1 MRPAQKQV
9 KKGVRNVNSHPLSG
23 NHHDQG
29 LNGNAK
35 QRQNIPEFS
44 PLTKPGNGIS
54 EVPVTADSQHA
65 PVAQEGDTFLVP
77 TTQRASFC
85 VNEAERST
93 SEKSFPQLPTEK
105 VALTLE
111 EAKTVLGEC
120 SRIGGML
127 QGIFEDFLC
136 SSQAEAGNKEADEL
150 SMDGE
155 AGSHERSTVSTG
167 TASITMSG
175 KWGKNDSSANGVHSP
190 VGPARDEVS
199 ASSASPL
206 VVSLPL
212 KSYAT
217 QRERE
222 LIGEASMTCEAGKE
236 SSGGEVLPNEELS
249 CNTYQGGADSPLV
262 SSQTDEED
270 KERQR
275 LPKVDNTGG
284 AKNSALKNGLLKCQA
299 TCEEVA
305 MKMLNQYIQ
314 AEKDDVQEQ
323 KALAALHL
331 RAGQDLRISGSKLH
345 LDSDLLTAACGDLL
359 DSRQIIK
366 STFQQ
371 INDESNEPTAD
382 RSNTR
387 RSHLAPIKSVQ
398 NRLRYTRTL
407 GVLE

>member
-9 KKGVRNVNSHPLSG
+9 KKGVRHLNSHPLSR

-44 PLTKPGNGIS
+44 HLTTSGNGIS
-54 EVPVTADSQHA
+54 EVPVTAELLHA
-65 PVAQEGDTFLVP
+65 PVAQEGDTFFVQ
-77 TTQRASFC
+77 TNRRASFC
-85 VNEAERST
+85 GNEAERST
-93 SEKSFPQLPTEK
+93 SGKWFPQVPTEK

-120 SRIGGML
+120 SRMGDML

-136 SSQAEAGNKEADEL
+136 ASPADAGNKEADDL

-155 AGSHERSTVSTG
+155 AGSHERSTAGTG
-167 TASITMSG
+167 TISITMSG
-175 KWGKNDSSANGVHSP
+175 KWGKVDSSANGVHSP
-190 VGPARDEVS
+190 VGPARDEAS
-199 ASSASPL
+199 ASIASPL
-206 VVSLPL
+206 VFSSPL
-212 KSYAT
+212 KSDAKK
-217 QRERE
+217 RERE
-222 LIGEASMTCEAGKE
+222 LIGETSMTCQAGEE
-236 SSGGEVLPNEELS
+236 SSSGEVLPKEELS
-249 CNTYQGGADSPLV
+249 CNTYHGGADSPLV
-262 SSQTDEED
+262 TGQTDEED
-270 KERQR
+270 QGRQR
-275 LPKVDNTGG
+275 LPKVDSTGG
-284 AKNSALKNGLLKCQA
+284 AKNSALKNELLKCQA

-331 RAGQDLRISGSKLH
+331 RAGQDLRVSGSNLQ

-371 INDESNEPTAD
+371 ISDESNEPTAD
-382 RSNTR
+382 TTNAR
-387 RSHLAPIKSVQ
+387 RSYLAPTKSVQ
-398 NRLRYTRTL
+398 NRLRCTRTL
-407 GVLE
+407 GGLK